1 MSVNIEEPIMPPEEV
16 QIKFVVPTV
25 EESIERLGFMAGK
38 MGYPDSSAARR
49 GKNALKKEIPMSDH
63 YTGVCAKCGERVKTN
78 EIYCHRC
85 GQKQP
90 KAVYK
95 GKLEDDGDRGG
106 KRKKMKLTI
115 VINGRGGVGKDTM
128 CEAAGK
134 LFKTMVVSS
143 IDPIKQAAKFLG
155 WEGQKEPDDR
165 RFISYLKELSI
176 HYNNYP
182 TQYLEGKYREF
193 MDSDAEI
200 LFVHIREPKEIRK
213 FLDAVHGKAITLLI
227 TRPGFGAHY
236 GNQADDNVDDFLY
249 DYQYR
254 NDQPL
259 EQSKNHFLAFLG
271 ELMVKAAES

>member
-95 GKLEDDGDRGG
+95 GKP
-106 KRKKMKLTI
+106 
-115 VINGRGGVGKDTM
+115 
-128 CEAAGK
+128 
-134 LFKTMVVSS
+134 MV
-143 IDPIKQAAKFLG
+143 
-155 WEGQKEPDDR
+155 
-165 RFISYLKELSI
+165 FISKLPIILSGMI
-176 HYNNYP
+176 RAFF
-182 TQYLEGKYREF
+182 REF
-193 MDSDAEI
+193 PG
-200 LFVHIREPKEIRK
+200 VH
-213 FLDAVHGKAITLLI
+213 AVSAS
-227 TRPGFGAHY
+227 
-236 GNQADDNVDDFLY
+236 QA
-249 DYQYR
+249 
-254 NDQPL
+254 
-259 EQSKNHFLAFLG
+259 
-271 ELMVKAAES
+271 